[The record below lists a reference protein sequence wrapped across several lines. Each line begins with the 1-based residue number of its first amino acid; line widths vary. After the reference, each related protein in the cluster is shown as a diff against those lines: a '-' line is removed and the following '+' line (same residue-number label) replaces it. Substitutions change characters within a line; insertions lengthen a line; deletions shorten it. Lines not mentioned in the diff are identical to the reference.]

1 LFDRERAKQTGMKN
15 ERMGKRTSKTASDQM
30 RPTYDF
36 SGGIRG
42 KYVERYRR
50 GNNAVLLD
58 PEIAAAFPDSA
69 AARIRSVNKHKKGG
83 PEGPPL

>member
-1 LFDRERAKQTGMKN
+1 
-15 ERMGKRTSKTASDQM
+15 M
-30 RPTYDF
+30 RPDYDS
-36 SGGIRG
+36 SGGVRS

-50 GNNAVLLD
+50 GNNVVLLD